1 MAFKIS
7 LTQSLYFFFILF
19 FFPAIYH
26 KNIKGNSLLRIL
38 LLIYALLQE
47 KIFYLGIWSL
57 TNKQPERS
65 DAI

>member
-7 LTQSLYFFFILF
+7 LTQSLYFFFI

-38 LLIYALLQE
+38 LIIYALLQE